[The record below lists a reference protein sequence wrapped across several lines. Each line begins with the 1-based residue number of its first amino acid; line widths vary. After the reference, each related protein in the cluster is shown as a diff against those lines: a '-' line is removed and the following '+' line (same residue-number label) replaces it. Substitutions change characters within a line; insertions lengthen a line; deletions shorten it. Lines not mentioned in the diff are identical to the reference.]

1 MAGLSETRRGSGF
14 HPDALVRRDH
24 GGCRGLRGARCRPG
38 RGPAMFSRAFRVR
51 SNTAIKGSDR
61 RKLRTDVAAAFPNLS
76 AEQLTEF
83 IPNKEELNVIKIYCH
98 KGEAV
103 TVYVNNKNPIL
114 FEIEKALY
122 PTVYTLWVYPDLLPA
137 FSTWPPVLQK
147 LAGGADLMLPGVV
160 VPPSGFPQVERGTL
174 CAVTLLGN
182 RAPVAV
188 GVATMSTAEMLAAGM
203 KGKGFAVLHTYMDH
217 LWEYG
222 DKSYP
227 PTLAPLVTDSA
238 EKESAEDE
246 EMEGKEPAISLCTD
260 PLQHMNVGDLS
271 LQEQDS
277 CAILVGKEEL
287 DENRA
292 AETAEDAS
300 TEGLQEAEDSRTP
313 QEQMDALFNQCFFH
327 ALKCKVKKS
336 DLPLLT
342 STFLRSHMFSCCP
355 AGQQLDIKK
364 SSYKKFSKF
373 LQYMQHQKIL
383 QVKELNKGV
392 ESIVEV
398 DWKHPDVKAFAVPEG
413 FSSASAAHD
422 SKSEDREQVYHAPE
436 IIPLYGVS
444 TKMIPLFQESGH
456 RKGSILSSSEVR
468 NIIINYVKAN
478 ELVDETNKNFVK
490 VNAILCDCLLDKSEQ
505 DEISHLK
512 WDDLLSRCLERLQP
526 LHQVTFFGQEPVVR
540 KGNIEP
546 IDITIAQRSSN
557 KKVTIIKNLELYGL
571 DPQCVAN
578 ILQQKVQA
586 SATITPIP
594 GTKDR
599 VQVQIQG
606 NQIHHLAKML
616 LEEYHLP
623 RKYVQGLEKAPKLGR
638 KK

>member
-1 MAGLSETRRGSGF
+1 
-14 HPDALVRRDH
+14 
-24 GGCRGLRGARCRPG
+24 
-38 RGPAMFSRAFRVR
+38 MFSRAFRVR

-61 RKLRTDVAAAFPNLS
+61 RKLRADVAAAFPSLS
-76 AEQLTEF
+76 ADQLTEL
-83 IPNKEELNVIKIYCH
+83 IPNKEELNVIKIYSH

-103 TVYVNNKNPIL
+103 TVYTNHKNPIL
-114 FEIEKALY
+114 FEIERALY
-122 PTVYTLWVYPDLLPA
+122 PTVYTLWLYPDLLPA

-160 VPPSGFPQVERGTL
+160 VPPSGFPQVEQGTL

-203 KGKGFAVLHTYMDH
+203 KGRGFAVLHTHMDH

-238 EKESAEDE
+238 EKKSTEDE
-246 EMEGKEPAISLCTD
+246 EETEGKEPGSSSSD
-260 PLQHMNVGDLS
+260 PLQHVDVGDLS
-271 LQEQDS
+271 LKET
-277 CAILVGKEEL
+277 LMGKEEL
-287 DENRA
+287 SEKRA
-292 AETAEDAS
+292 AETAQDDS
-300 TEGLQEAEDSRTP
+300 TELQQEAEDSRTP
-313 QEQMDALFNQCFFH
+313 QEQMDALFHQCFFH

-373 LQYMQHQKIL
+373 LQCMQQQKIL

-398 DWKHPDVKAFAVPEG
+398 DWKHPDVRAFAVPEG
-413 FSSASAAHD
+413 FASASAAQD
-422 SKSEDREQVYHAPE
+422 SKSEDREQGYHAPE

-444 TKMIPLFQESGH
+444 TRLMPLFQESGH
-456 RKGSILSSSEVR
+456 KKGSILSSSEVR
-468 NIIINYVKAN
+468 NIIINYVKTN

-505 DEISHLK
+505 EEISNLK

-526 LHQVTFFGQEPVVR
+526 LHQVTFYGQEPIVR
-540 KGNIEP
+540 KGNLEP

-586 SATITPIP
+586 SATITPVP
-594 GTKDR
+594 GAKDR

-616 LEEYHLP
+616 LEEYQLP
-623 RKYVQGLEKAPKLGR
+623 RKYIQGLEKAPKLSR